1 VGLVGL
7 AVVCRGAG
15 ENKEVLVDL
24 LVAGRE
30 SGEVEVVLLASKTSL
45 WFRDDIWHIA
55 WSESYG
61 TL

>member
-1 VGLVGL
+1 
-7 AVVCRGAG
+7 
-15 ENKEVLVDL
+15 VDL

-30 SGEVEVVLLASKTSL
+30 SGEVEVVLLASTTSL